1 MRTQVCR
8 LRELADT
15 VELGYEGAVSAVN
28 ILGLE
33 SARRDRKINGIGGTH
48 DVDGVVEAI
57 PGNRG
62 TNVKGAGLVVGV
74 AHGPSQISA
83 VQQRGAGWVQ
93 CTHKGRVSASGPLTA
108 LGISGGNRPVIGL
121 GRRNRPIS
129 ANTGFLLVA

>member
-1 MRTQVCR
+1 MRTQVRR

-28 ILGLE
+28 ILGHE
-33 SARRDRKINGIGGTH
+33 SARRGRKINGIGGTH

-62 TNVKGAGLVVGV
+62 TNVKGVGLVVGV
-74 AHGPSQISA
+74 ADGPSQISA

-93 CTHKGRVSASGPLTA
+93 RTHKCRPSASGLV
-108 LGISGGNRPVIGL
+108 SGGLMGIGHGENLLNSFLPYAQVRRPA
-121 GRRNRPIS
+121 P
-129 ANTGFLLVA
+129 